1 MSVAADI
8 PRDSGA
14 LVRLL
19 GALKTLI
26 IGTLLC
32 MTPVTAVVVLGWLMR
47 RMRFVAHRRAG
58 LEMDRPGWILG
69 PGGGRWFAR
78 LVGGLALNIR
88 TGVSAAVSLALA
100 TLPFTAIWSLSW
112 WAGWENSFGKGYEQA
127 FVGPSLGLF
136 GVAIFCLIMIWLPM
150 ALAHQAV
157 ENRALALFE
166 WRMVRSAVRHSG
178 WGYVMLA
185 ATTVFF
191 ALPVFAGRGLVV
203 FASGIIPGFDTFT
216 PEQAADLASTAML
229 VKSGYLFVALVILRS
244 WAARLYSNAVARAL
258 EGPAAA
264 LWSATALEDG
274 RPRGR
279 RGWTLTHWM
288 RSMILAV
295 IWFALAF
302 QIFLGQFLHYDWYVW
317 LTHPFVF
324 LPWAI

>member
-14 LVRLL
+14 FVRLL
-19 GALKTLI
+19 GSLKTLI

-32 MTPVTAVVVLGWLMR
+32 MTPVTAILVLGWLMQ
-47 RMRFVAHRRAG
+47 RMRFVAYRRAG
-58 LEMDRPGWILG
+58 MEMDRPGWILG
-69 PGGGRWFAR
+69 SRGGGWIAR
-78 LVGGLALNIR
+78 LLGGLAANVR
-88 TGVSAAVSLALA
+88 TGLGATFSLALA

-127 FVGPSLGLF
+127 FVGPGLGLL
-136 GVAIFCLIMIWLPM
+136 GVGVFCLLMIWLPM

-178 WGYVMLA
+178 WGYVFLA

-203 FASGIIPGFDTFT
+203 FASGIIPGFDSFT
-216 PEQAADLASTAML
+216 PEQVENLAGAIML
-229 VKSGYLFVALVILRS
+229 VKAGYAFFALVILRG
-244 WAARLYSNAVARAL
+244 WAARLYANAVARAL
-258 EGPAAA
+258 KGPEAA
-264 LWSATALEDG
+264 LWSGSALEG
-274 RPRGR
+274 SLERGR
-279 RGWTLTHWM
+279 RGWVITHWL
-288 RSMILAV
+288 RSVLLTV
-295 IWFALAF
+295 IWFGLAI
-302 QIFLGQFLHYDWYVW
+302 QIFVGQFLHYDWYVW
-317 LTHPFVF
+317 LTHPFLF

>member
-8 PRDSGA
+8 PRESGA
-14 LVRLL
+14 IVRLL

-32 MTPVTAVVVLGWLMR
+32 MTPVTAILVLGWLMR
-47 RMRFVAHRRAG
+47 RMRFVAHRRSG
-58 LEMDRPGWILG
+58 LDAARPGWILG
-69 PGGGRWFAR
+69 SRGNGWLVRLLGGFA
-78 LVGGLALNIR
+78 ANIR
-88 TGVSAAVSLALA
+88 VGLGAAFSLLLA

-136 GVAIFCLIMIWLPM
+136 GVAVFCLIMIWLPM

-185 ATTVFF
+185 AATVFL

-216 PEQAADLASTAML
+216 PEQAEQLAGSVML

-258 EGPAAA
+258 EGPGAA
-264 LWSATALEDG
+264 LWAGSALEDG
-274 RPRGR
+274 HPGGR

-288 RSMILAV
+288 RSVILVV